1 MKKLG
6 ALELQ
11 NYNWSTCIQSHV
23 FKHTS
28 SQATTVGPFHWA
40 NGSLA
45 IIAPSNSS
53 SFFHLRLSSG
63 MGVEIFDPGVPPI
76 FGPPALSIGGV
87 GLVRPDWVEFIQLSK
102 GATETPVPEDTDG
115 YGEMEP
121 PC

>member
-1 MKKLG
+1 
-6 ALELQ
+6 
-11 NYNWSTCIQSHV
+11 
-23 FKHTS
+23 
-28 SQATTVGPFHWA
+28 
-40 NGSLA
+40 
-45 IIAPSNSS
+45 
-53 SFFHLRLSSG
+53 

-121 PC
+121 PCWLDALLPLSSESVPTWDRGKHLAIEKVHRSA